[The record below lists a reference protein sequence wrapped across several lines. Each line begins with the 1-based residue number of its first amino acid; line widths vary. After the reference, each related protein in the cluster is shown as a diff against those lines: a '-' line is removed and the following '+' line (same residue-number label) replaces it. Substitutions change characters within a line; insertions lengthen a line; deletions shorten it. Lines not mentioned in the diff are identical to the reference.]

1 MANEFMFPIKETPS
15 FEELLDIIVD
25 GFKVYSLPIRQLSVG
40 LSASKGIDLSD
51 KFVNIQDHQY
61 GYFCWITFHY
71 FQPEFRDE
79 AEIDLPIMVGI
90 KTRGENELKF
100 SVVIGYIL
108 AKALEARVIYD
119 DAYLVQRKEVYPV
132 EELKSFVE
140 QYIKELY
147 PVDE

>member
-1 MANEFMFPIKETPS
+1 
-15 FEELLDIIVD
+15 
-25 GFKVYSLPIRQLSVG
+25 
-40 LSASKGIDLSD
+40 
-51 KFVNIQDHQY
+51 
-61 GYFCWITFHY
+61 
-71 FQPEFRDE
+71 
-79 AEIDLPIMVGI
+79 
-90 KTRGENELKF
+90 TRGENELKF

-132 EELKSFVE
+132 DELKPFVE

>member
-1 MANEFMFPIKETPS
+1 MANEFMFPIKKMPS

-25 GFKVYSLPIRQLSVG
+25 GFEKYSLSTRQLSVG
-40 LSASKGIDLSD
+40 LSAKKGLDLSD
-51 KFVNIQDHQY
+51 KFVNIQDNQY
-61 GYFCWITFHY
+61 GYFCWISFNY
-71 FQPEFRDE
+71 FLTEFRDE

-119 DAYLVQRKEVYPV
+119 DAYQIQQKEVYPV
-132 EELKSFVE
+132 DELKPFVE
-140 QYIKELY
+140 RYIKDLY
-147 PVDE
+147 LADD

>member
-1 MANEFMFPIKETPS
+1 MAYEIMFPIKKTPS

-25 GFKVYSLPIRQLSVG
+25 GFKVYSLPRRQLSVG
-40 LSASKGIDLSD
+40 LSASKGINLSD
-51 KFVNIQDHQY
+51 KFVYIQDHQH
-61 GYFCWITFHY
+61 GYFCWITFDY
-71 FQPEFRDE
+71 FQPEFRYE

-100 SVVIGYIL
+100 SVLIGYIL

-132 EELKSFVE
+132 EELKPFVE